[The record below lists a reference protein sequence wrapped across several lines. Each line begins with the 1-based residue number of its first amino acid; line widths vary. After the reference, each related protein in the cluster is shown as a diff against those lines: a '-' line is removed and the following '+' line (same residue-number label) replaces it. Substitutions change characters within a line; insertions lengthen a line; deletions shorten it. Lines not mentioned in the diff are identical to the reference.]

1 MEAIIDTSAIVGLID
16 KSCQYHDRI
25 SDIIN
30 KTDLNMIVPSPVI
43 PETCYMLNK
52 KFGPDIEIKFLEE
65 LISVNLQIEILKF
78 PDIIR
83 VTEILKKYK
92 SLNIGFVDSSI
103 VAIAERLKIN
113 QILTLD
119 NKHFSS
125 IIPVGFDY
133 FEILI

>member
-1 MEAIIDTSAIVGLID
+1 MEVIIDTSAIIGLID
-16 KSCQYHDRI
+16 KGCQQHGRI
-25 SDIIN
+25 SEII
-30 KTDLNMIVPSPVI
+30 KKIDLNLIVPSPVI
-43 PETCYMLNK
+43 PEVCYMLNK
-52 KFGPDIEIKFLEE
+52 KFGPSIEIKFLEE
-65 LISVNLQIEILKF
+65 IMSVNLQIEILRF
-78 PDIIR
+78 PDILRI
-83 VTEILKKYK
+83 VEILKKYK
-92 SLNIGFVDSSI
+92 SLNIGYVDGSI

>member
-1 MEAIIDTSAIVGLID
+1 
-16 KSCQYHDRI
+16 
-25 SDIIN
+25 
-30 KTDLNMIVPSPVI
+30 
-43 PETCYMLNK
+43 MLNK
-52 KFGPDIEIKFLEE
+52 KFGPVIEIKFLEE
-65 LISVNLQIEILKF
+65 IISVNLQIEILKF
-78 PDIIR
+78 PDILRI
-83 VTEILKKYK
+83 VEILKKYK
-92 SLNIGFVDSSI
+92 SLNIGFVDGSI